1 MTENVG
7 FTRSWPSLAA
17 VGAGLIQLAIAA
29 GVVTGAGGES
39 RAAGPGVLAAVLL
52 VLGPAALGWAAL
64 VLMRGRIVGAR
75 LGMAGALAGILT
87 LTAMLMVEPARTSI
101 LAVGVAIA
109 MLVVVGAACAF
120 HARRTA
126 RAADPAVAQRTARAS
141 VLGVLIG
148 AAVVGALVT
157 PALASTEAGQLAPS
171 HSEHLV
177 DPGHEH

>member
-17 VGAGLIQLAIAA
+17 TGAGLIQLAIAA

-64 VLMRGRIVGAR
+64 VLVRGRIVAAR
-75 LGMAGALAGILT
+75 LAMLGSVAGIIALT
-87 LTAMLMVEPARTSI
+87 GMLMVEPDRTSI
-101 LAVGVAIA
+101 LAVGVAVA
-109 MLVVVGAACAF
+109 FLVVTGAACAL
-120 HARRTA
+120 HTRREARSSDRSGV
-126 RAADPAVAQRTARAS
+126 PHTARAS
-141 VLGVLIG
+141 AIGVLVG
-148 AAVVGALVT
+148 AAAVAALVT

-171 HSEHLV
+171 HSDHMV
-177 DPGHEH
+177 VPGHGH

>member
-1 MTENVG
+1 MKEDVG

-39 RAAGPGVLAAVLL
+39 RATGPGVLAAVLL
-52 VLGPAALGWAAL
+52 VLGPAALGWAAFSL
-64 VLMRGRIVGAR
+64 TRGRIVGPR
-75 LGMAGALAGILT
+75 LGMLGALVSILV

-101 LAVGVAIA
+101 LAVGVAVG
-109 MLVVVGAACAF
+109 MLVVVGVACALQ
-120 HARRTA
+120 ARRTA
-126 RAADPAVAQRTARAS
+126 RATDPTAAPRTARAS
-141 VLGVLIG
+141 AIGVLIG

-171 HSEHLV
+171 HSEHMV
-177 DPGHEH
+177 DPGHGH